1 MGEEYDLIVIG
12 TGSAG
17 RTAAFDC
24 RDAGLSVAIVDE
36 RLFGGTCALRGCDPK
51 KVLVGAAEVVARS
64 RMMEGRGI
72 SGAAAVRW
80 EDLIAFERGFTEPFP
95 AMIEEAFAD
104 AGIDPFHG
112 HARFTGERTIEVG
125 GVPLAADRFVVAT
138 GAVPRRLGV
147 PGEDLLATSD
157 DFLGLDRLPDR
168 IVFVGG
174 GVISFEFAHIAARL
188 GAEVTI
194 LVRGNRALRKFE
206 TGLVEM
212 LIAASRAAGIVIRF
226 DLPLFSVQRHGDGV
240 VLSAGKDGKETF
252 EADLAVHG
260 AGRVPA
266 YAGLGL
272 DRAGI
277 QTDRRGIVVNEYLQS
292 VSNPRVYVAGDANPR
307 GMQLTPVAGRDGALV
322 ARNILEENVQTA
334 DYTAVPAAVFTLPP
348 LVRVGLTEEEAQAA
362 GMRYRVTSEDTSGW
376 YTSRR
381 IGLAASGYTILTDAE
396 GGRIL
401 GAHLLGHNADEIINI
416 FALAL
421 REGLGVEALGRMIWA
436 YPTSAWDIGHMV

>member
-24 RDAGLSVAIVDE
+24 REAGRTVAIADE
-36 RLFGGTCALRGCDPK
+36 RPFGGTCALRGCDPK

-72 SGAAAVRW
+72 TAAAVRW
-80 EDLIAFERGFTEPFP
+80 GDLMAFKRTFTDSFP
-95 AMIEEAFAD
+95 PMIEEAFVD

-125 GVPLAADRFVVAT
+125 GRELAADRFVLAT
-138 GAVPRRLGV
+138 GAAPRRLGV
-147 PGEDLLATSD
+147 PGEDLIATSD
-157 DFLGLDRLPDR
+157 VFLGLDHLPDR

-174 GVISFEFAHIAARL
+174 GVISFELAHIAARA

-194 LVRGNRALRKFE
+194 LHRSGRVLRGFDAD
-206 TGLVEM
+206 LVDM
-212 LIAASRAAGIVIRF
+212 LIAASKAAGIGITL
-226 DLPLFSVQRHGDGV
+226 DMPLFSVERHKGGV
-240 VLSAGKDGKETF
+240 VLSAGKDGEEAF

-272 DRAGI
+272 DRAGVR
-277 QTDRRGIVVNEYLQS
+277 TDRRGIVVNEYLQS

-322 ARNILEENVQTA
+322 AQNILEGNVRPA
-334 DYTAVPAAVFTLPP
+334 DYTAVPAAVFTIPP
-348 LVRVGLTEEEAQAA
+348 LARVGLTEEEAKAA
-362 GMRYRVTSEDTSGW
+362 GMRYRVISEDTSGW

-381 IGLAASGYTILTDAE
+381 IGLAFSGYKILTDA
-396 GGRIL
+396 GDGRIL

-416 FALAL
+416 FALAV
-421 REGLGVEALGRMIWA
+421 RAGLGVETLKRMVWA
-436 YPTSAWDIGHMV
+436 YPTSAWDIAHMV